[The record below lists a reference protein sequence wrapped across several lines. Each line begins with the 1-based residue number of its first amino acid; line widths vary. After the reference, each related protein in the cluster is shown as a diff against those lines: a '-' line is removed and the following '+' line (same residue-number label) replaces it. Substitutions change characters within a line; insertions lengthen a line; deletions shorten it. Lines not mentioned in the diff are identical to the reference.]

1 MTVIDIKSGH
11 PEPWH
16 RLQIALYILGK
27 RNPEIT
33 FLEEGHLYFWRDREL
48 PSVTTVLRDGKGNWY
63 KPGSAERGASVHKMV
78 TLYMQTILDEQ
89 GLDSKWQGYL
99 AALKKFLSAIGP
111 YQVEGVEEVVGDP
124 DLGFAGRRDLVID
137 YPGGP
142 LGIVL
147 YLSAKGTYK
156 ADTVTATTFNALK
169 LEAINRVVEHLEK
182 ERVRL

>member
-16 RLQIALYILGK
+16 RFQIALYILGK

-33 FLEEGHLYFWRDREL
+33 FLEEGHRYFWRDRKL
-48 PSVTTVLRDGKGNWY
+48 PSVTTILGDGKSNWY
-63 KPGSAERGASVHKMV
+63 KPGSAERGVSVHKMV

-89 GLDSKWQGYL
+89 GLDAKWQGYL
-99 AALKKFLSAIGP
+99 TALKRFLSAIGS

-124 DLGFAGRRDLVID
+124 DLGFAGRRDLSIE
-137 YPGGP
+137 YPSGP

-156 ADTVTATTFNALK
+156 AETVKASEFSALK
-169 LEAINRVVEHLEK
+169 LEAINRVVEWHEK
-182 ERVRL
+182 ERIRL

>member
-1 MTVIDIKSGH
+1 MTVVDIKSGH

-16 RLQIALYILGK
+16 RFQIALYILGK

-33 FLEEGHLYFWRDREL
+33 FLEEGHRYFWRDREL
-48 PSVTTVLRDGKGNWY
+48 PSVTKILESPRRWRYPEGY
-63 KPGSAERGASVHKMV
+63 SERGASVHRMV

-99 AALKKFLSAIGP
+99 AALKKFLSAIGS

-147 YLSAKGTYK
+147 YLSAKGTYR
-156 ADTVTATTFNALK
+156 ADTVKAEAFNALK
-169 LEAINRVVEHLEK
+169 LEAINRVVEHHEK